1 MISIQHLRKEYGN
14 ATPLEDINLDIHK
27 GDVISIIGPSGT
39 GKSTFLRCL
48 NRLEE
53 PTSGTILVN
62 GVDICS
68 KKCKLHLVR
77 QKMGMV
83 FQSFNLYPHMNVIEN
98 VMYAPVKVLKLSKEE
113 AYERGMKLLRAVGLA
128 DKAQNYPDQMSGG
141 QKQRV
146 AIARTLAMEPEI
158 ILFDEPTSALDP
170 TMVMEVLTVIKKL
183 AQEGMTMLIVTH
195 EMWVARTV
203 ATRVIYMD
211 QGTIYE
217 EGTPDQIFHHPRR
230 ERTRLFI
237 NGLAEFH
244 KSFYRDK
251 LDYLGLLSE
260 VRAFAQQKLFSPR
273 QIYRMEALIEEIYL
287 QSILA
292 VLDEKT
298 QMDFRLEYAEKEDT
312 CQIQFRWKADPVNP
326 LLTMDQIS
334 RKLVDHAASRID
346 YQYTEDGCNDIRA
359 FLESESFSI
368 SQVNQ

>member
-1 MISIQHLRKEYGN
+1 MISIQHLRKEYEN
-14 ATPLEDINLDIHK
+14 ATPLEDVSLEIHK

-53 PTSGTILVN
+53 PTSGTILVD

-128 DKAQNYPDQMSGG
+128 DKAENYPDQMSGG

-195 EMWVARTV
+195 EMWVAKTV
-203 ATRVIYMD
+203 ANRVIYMD
-211 QGTIYE
+211 QGAIYE
-217 EGTPDQIFHHPRR
+217 EGTPDQIFNHPRR

-237 NGLAEFH
+237 NGLTEFR
-244 KSFYRDK
+244 KRFFRDK
-251 LDYLGLLSE
+251 LDYLGFLSE
-260 VRAFAQQKLFSPR
+260 IRTFALEKLFSPKLL
-273 QIYRMEALIEEIYL
+273 YRIESLIEEVYL

-292 VLDEKT
+292 VLDAET

-312 CQIQFRWKADPVNP
+312 CRIQFRWKADPVNP
-326 LLTMDQIS
+326 LLNMDDIS
-334 RKLVDHAASRID
+334 RKLVDHAAKEIA
-346 YQYTEDGCNDIRA
+346 YQYTEDGYNLIRA
-359 FLESESFSI
+359 VIESPLPTT
-368 SQVNQ
+368 